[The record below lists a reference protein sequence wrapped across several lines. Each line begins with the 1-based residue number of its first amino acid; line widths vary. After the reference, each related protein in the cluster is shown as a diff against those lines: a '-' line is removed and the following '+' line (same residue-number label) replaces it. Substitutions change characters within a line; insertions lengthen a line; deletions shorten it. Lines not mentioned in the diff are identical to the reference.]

1 MNKIE
6 QFFINRLQ
14 HYNHKKYW
22 KMRYYIQ
29 NKEKGLKLKKVLY
42 LYKIK
47 KSDAFNCCSFGT
59 SIHGGSKFKTPPI
72 LPHGPKGIIVN
83 EFSTIGENCKI
94 FHQVT
99 IGEKNGKAPTIGD
112 NVTIYPGAKIVGG
125 ITVGNNAVIG
135 PNSVVVKD
143 VPDNAVVSGI
153 PAVVIK
159 IKE

>member
-1 MNKIE
+1 
-6 QFFINRLQ
+6 
-14 HYNHKKYW
+14 
-22 KMRYYIQ
+22 MRYYIQ
-29 NKEKGLKLKKVLY
+29 NKDIGFKLKKILY

-47 KSDAFNCCSFGT
+47 KSDAFNCCSFGS
-59 SIHGGSKFKTPPI
+59 SIHGGAKFKTPPI

-99 IGEKNGKAPTIGD
+99 LGEKNGKAPTIGD
-112 NVTIYPGAKIVGG
+112 NVIIYPGAKIVGG

-159 IKE
+159 MKQ